1 MQQSQQSLP
10 NTLTESERSQLRR
23 AFFGGAVP
31 LFFAALVLRGAVH
44 FLGELWLV
52 LLGLAFFWGRQRVK
66 AAGLLRAGASVE
78 IWSRTP
84 RAHFPPQPQEVVSQ
98 RSAWQLALVLL
109 LLGIVAFNFL
119 YFWPRRVY
127 PPVLLSSIPGLLCLV
142 GLFRFFTKTSEP
154 LASLDT
160 NGVTFGER
168 QVPWEQLVSAK
179 ITQTPLFLGHETQ
192 LTLNLTDTAGR
203 LHTGR
208 LTTDPFLQALSPEQ
222 LGSFYTTLRAAFE
235 QHSARTQT
243 TTTTRY

>member
-10 NTLTESERSQLRR
+10 NTLTKSERSQLRR
-23 AFFGGAVP
+23 AFFWGAVP
-31 LFFAALVLRGAVH
+31 LLFAALVVRGAVH
-44 FLGELWLV
+44 SLGELWLV

-78 IWSRTP
+78 VWSRTP

-98 RSAWQLALVLL
+98 QSAWQLALVLL
-109 LLGIVAFNFL
+109 VLGIVVFNLL

-127 PPVLLSSIPGLLCLV
+127 PPVLLSSIPALLCLV
-142 GLFRFFTKTSEP
+142 GLFRFFTKASETV
-154 LASLDT
+154 ASLDT
-160 NGVTFGER
+160 RGVTLGEN
-168 QVPWEQLVSAK
+168 QVLWEQLVSVE
-179 ITQTPLFLGHETQ
+179 ITQIPLFLGHETQ
-192 LTLNLTDTAGR
+192 LTLNLTDTAGQ

-243 TTTTRY
+243 TTMTKH